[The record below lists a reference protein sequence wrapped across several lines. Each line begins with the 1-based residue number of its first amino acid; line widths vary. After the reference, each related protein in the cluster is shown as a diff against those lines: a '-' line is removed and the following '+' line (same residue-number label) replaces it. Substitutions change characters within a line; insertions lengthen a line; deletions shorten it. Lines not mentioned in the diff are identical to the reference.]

1 MKRLHTLGLTLALLG
16 VFTLTT
22 VQQASAQESNKIVVI
37 KKKTDANGQQIVE
50 EVIVT
55 NDENDALLQEINAQ
69 VADKVVVVNGNCN
82 KNSSYNENNDC
93 LKHQNKQVN
102 VNVDEND
109 GEKVITINVDGETE
123 TISLARGEELSEADR
138 ERLAEKGVFLKHND
152 GVTWVG
158 KGKHDF
164 DFDFD
169 LGGLSEGLVDLG
181 KGLAHIGDFNHAFA
195 YDTRDINCAALGVYI
210 SSNGTGGVYINSII
224 GASGAEEAGLQR
236 GDVIKSI
243 DDEATGTYGQ
253 LHDALAKHEPGDV
266 VTVTYVRDGVEDRVE
281 TQLRAWRDFPSF
293 ANSRHALVTCDKS
306 AAPEETVT
314 RKIIVIKKDKV
325 EEPVL
330 PENVNQSP
338 IVNGIDN
345 TLVLSD
351 FVTFPNPTD
360 GKFNV
365 QFSAEAVP
373 TVVSVFDAA
382 GKEIFR
388 DRLNDFNGFYN
399 REIDL
404 TAQARGALVLSV
416 EQGGKSF
423 TEQIVLH

>member
-1 MKRLHTLGLTLALLG
+1 M
-16 VFTLTT
+16 
-22 VQQASAQESNKIVVI
+22 
-37 KKKTDANGQQIVE
+37 
-50 EVIVT
+50 
-55 NDENDALLQEINAQ
+55 
-69 VADKVVVVNGNCN
+69 
-82 KNSSYNENNDC
+82 
-93 LKHQNKQVN
+93 
-102 VNVDEND
+102 
-109 GEKVITINVDGETE
+109 
-123 TISLARGEELSEADR
+123 
-138 ERLAEKGVFLKHND
+138 
-152 GVTWVG
+152 
-158 KGKHDF
+158 
-164 DFDFD
+164 
-169 LGGLSEGLVDLG
+169 
-181 KGLAHIGDFNHAFA
+181 
-195 YDTRDINCAALGVYI
+195 
-210 SSNGTGGVYINSII
+210 
-224 GASGAEEAGLQR
+224 
-236 GDVIKSI
+236 
-243 DDEATGTYGQ
+243 
-253 LHDALAKHEPGDV
+253 
-266 VTVTYVRDGVEDRVE
+266 TYVRDGVEDRVE

-338 IVNGIDN
+338 IVNDINN

-388 DRLNDFNGFYN
+388 DRLDEFDGFYN

-404 TAQARGALVLSV
+404 TSSARGALVLSV